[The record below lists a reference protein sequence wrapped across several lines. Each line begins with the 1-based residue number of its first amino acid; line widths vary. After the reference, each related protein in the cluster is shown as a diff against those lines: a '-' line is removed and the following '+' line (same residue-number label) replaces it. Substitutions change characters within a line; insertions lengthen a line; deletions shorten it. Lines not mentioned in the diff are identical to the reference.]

1 MAKLYAE
8 LSSDKGGRTVSKGG
22 NDKLT
27 ITINTGNN
35 EVITLIVQSE
45 NEIVAAMNCRQST
58 NGITVR
64 KEHNNELIAY
74 RLNS

>member
-8 LSSDKGGRTVSKGG
+8 LSSDKGGRKVSKGG

-35 EVITLIVQSE
+35 EVITLLVQSE
-45 NEIVAAMNCRQST
+45 KEIVAAMNYGQNT
-58 NGITVR
+58 DGITVR